1 MKTGFVRCLK
11 VVVALAGAAG
21 ASSALAQDTGSRKM
35 PHTAVDHP
43 EFVPASQAAF
53 LSESD
58 VLLGISIGGVAKA
71 YPAADVGQH
80 GVVHDQMPD
89 GHVAVTW
96 CGICNTGVVF
106 RAETQRRILHLDS
119 TGLEGLI
126 GGNEVFKDRETG
138 SRWQQATGTA
148 ISGPLQGTRLD
159 LYPFLRT
166 TWGEWKKQHPETL
179 VLKPLPGYAERMPLI
194 NKIIRESRLGTG
206 PAPEGAFGHDSRLR
220 PRETVAGLEIG
231 GEATAFPFSV
241 LRKVRVV
248 HEKVGG
254 TSVLIVHQPM
264 SDTTTA
270 FERRVKDRTLRFRPL
285 DDETRQLMDF
295 ETGSTWNAY
304 GLCLA
309 GQLEGSRLKP
319 LILIPEFW
327 FAWSEFHP
335 RTNIYN
341 PEGVKH

>member
-1 MKTGFVRCLK
+1 MRTRFVRYLK
-11 VVVALAGAAG
+11 VVMALAGVAG
-21 ASSALAQDTGSRKM
+21 SSLALAQDTRSPKM

-43 EFVPASQAAF
+43 EFVPASQAIF
-53 LSESD
+53 LSNSD
-58 VLLGISIGGVAKA
+58 VLIGVTSGGVAKA

-89 GHVAVTW
+89 GPIAVTW

-106 RAETQRRILHLDS
+106 KTETKRRILHFDS

-148 ISGPLQGTRLD
+148 ISGPLKGTRLE
-159 LYPFLRT
+159 LYAFLRT
-166 TWGEWKKQHPETL
+166 NWAEWKRLHPGTV
-179 VLKPLPGYAERMPLI
+179 VLKPLPGYAERMPYV
-194 NKIIRESRLGTG
+194 NKVIGETRLGTG
-206 PAPEGAFGHDSRLR
+206 PAPEGAFGQDNRLR

-231 GEATAFPFSV
+231 GEAQAFPFSV
-241 LRKVRVV
+241 LRKVRVAYA
-248 HEKVGG
+248 KVGG
-254 TSVLIVHQPM
+254 TPVLVIHQPA

-270 FERRVKDRTLRFRPL
+270 FEARLKDRTLRFRPA
-285 DDETRQLMDF
+285 DDEASKLVDA

-309 GQLEGSRLKP
+309 GSLKGSQLKP
-319 LILIPEFW
+319 LILITEFW

-335 RTNIYN
+335 KTNIFN
-341 PEGVKH
+341 PGDTN

>member
-1 MKTGFVRCLK
+1 MKTRFARYLK
-11 VVVALAGAAG
+11 VVVALAGVAG
-21 ASSALAQDTGSRKM
+21 ASLALAQDTRPPKM

-43 EFVPASQAAF
+43 EFIPSSQAFF
-53 LSESD
+53 LSSND
-58 VLLGISIGGVAKA
+58 VLIGVTNGGVAKA

-80 GVVHDQMPD
+80 GVVHDEMPD
-89 GHVAVTW
+89 GPIAVTW

-106 RAETQRRILHLDS
+106 KMETKGRILRFDS
-119 TGLEGLI
+119 TGLEGLV

-138 SRWQQATGTA
+138 SRWQQATGIA
-148 ISGPLQGTRLD
+148 ISGPLKGTQLE

-166 TWGEWKKQHPETL
+166 TWGEWKRLHPRTL
-179 VLKPLPGYAERMPLI
+179 VLKPLPGYAERMPAV
-194 NKIIRESRLGTG
+194 NKVIRETKFGTG

-231 GEATAFPFSV
+231 REAKAFPFSV

-248 HEKVGG
+248 NEIVGG
-254 TSVLIVHQPM
+254 TPVLIVHQPA

-270 FERRVKDRTLRFRPL
+270 FEARVEDRTLRFRPVDNEASKL
-285 DDETRQLMDF
+285 VDL

-304 GLCLA
+304 GLCLT
-309 GQLEGSRLKP
+309 GSLTGSQLKP
-319 LILIPEFW
+319 LILITEFW

-335 RTNIYN
+335 ETNIYSL
-341 PEGVKH
+341 GDTK

>member
-1 MKTGFVRCLK
+1 MKTRFVRYLK
-11 VVVALAGAAG
+11 VVVAFAGVAG
-21 ASSALAQDTGSRKM
+21 ASLALAQDTRSPKM

-43 EFVPASQAAF
+43 EFVPASQAIF
-53 LSESD
+53 LSSSD
-58 VLLGISIGGVAKA
+58 VLIGVTSGGVAKA

-89 GHVAVTW
+89 GPIAVTW

-106 RAETQRRILHLDS
+106 KTETKGRILHFDS
-119 TGLEGLI
+119 TGLKGLI

-148 ISGPLQGTRLD
+148 ISGPLKGTQLEI
-159 LYPFLRT
+159 YSFLRT
-166 TWGEWKKQHPETL
+166 TWREWKRQHPRTL
-179 VLKPLPGYAERMPLI
+179 VLKPLPGYAERMPAV
-194 NKIIRESRLGTG
+194 NKVIRETKFGTG
-206 PAPEGAFGHDSRLR
+206 PAPEGAFGHDNRLR

-231 GEATAFPFSV
+231 GEAAAFPFSV

-248 HEKVGG
+248 NEKVGE
-254 TSVLIVHQPM
+254 TPVLIVHQPA

-270 FERRVKDRTLRFRPL
+270 FEARVKDRTLRFWPVDNEASKL
-285 DDETRQLMDF
+285 VDLEI
-295 ETGSTWNAY
+295 GSTWNAY

-309 GQLEGSRLKP
+309 GSLKGSQLKN
-319 LILIPEFW
+319 LILITEFW

-335 RTNIYN
+335 KTDIYSLGDMN
-341 PEGVKH
+341 